1 MKSEEERF
9 KKVKRSR
16 VEREVGMFKKIRRPE
31 LLRETQ
37 RETKRK
43 KAL

>member
-1 MKSEEERF
+1 MKSEEESF

-16 VEREVGMFKKIRRPE
+16 VERDVGVFKKIRRPE
-31 LLRETQ
+31 LLRET
-37 RETKRK
+37 KRK